1 MLKDTL
7 AIGELKKVDE
17 KIQAQETSQSRTKV
31 SIEDVKEAVLKHFP
45 KLWNMVEAT
54 LANFATL
61 LLKNNANCSALVF
74 EGDSSTGKS
83 TVLKMFYPSKETQH
97 LLYRS
102 DDFTPKSFVSH
113 HANKSEKERAKAD
126 MLPKINK
133 KMLIYSDLQTLL
145 TKREEDQT
153 ELLGMLGKVLDGEGL
168 TRDTGT
174 CGQRGYTDDNYIF
187 ASLFATTPIG
197 WKSWEIMS
205 KCGTRMMFY
214 KIDKENITASLL
226 KEGLKDNFY
235 NSTISYSERVKEC
248 RDVVQKFLLSLWDRY
263 GGFGSM
269 IFKDSQVQ
277 ENIKDEIITLALFVT
292 RARGQLRMWEIKN
305 GDGEFDYEPPR
316 IESPER
322 IMTLLLNLG
331 KGRALLY
338 GRKVISEDDYAFLK
352 HVAISSMPQN
362 RYVLIRHMLMT
373 DGRIG
378 TEDEGKFDLTYK
390 MLLRAMSELRALGLA
405 EDDYGEE
412 SALAVGRPRK
422 KIKLKPDF
430 IIF

>member
-1 MLKDTL
+1 MNDT
-7 AIGELKKVDE
+7 ITEVKKIDE
-17 KIQAQETSQSRTKV
+17 KISVELEKPATTIT
-31 SIEDVKEAVLKHFP
+31 IEEVKNVVLIHFP
-45 KLWNMVEAT
+45 KLWPMIEAA

-61 LLKNNANCSALVF
+61 LLKNNANCSSLVF

-83 TVLKMFYPSKETQH
+83 TVLKMFYPSKETHH

-126 MLPKINK
+126 MLPKINR
-133 KMLIYSDLQTLL
+133 KMLVYSDLQTLL

-214 KIDKENITASLL
+214 KIDKENIETNLL
-226 KEGLKDNFY
+226 KKGLKNNFY

-248 RDVVQKFLLSLWDRY
+248 REMIQKFILHLWNKY
-263 GGFGSM
+263 GGFGDKE
-269 IFKDSQVQ
+269 FKDSQVK
-277 ENIKDEIITLALFVT
+277 ENVREEITTLAVFVT
-292 RARGQLRMWEIKN
+292 RARGQLRMWEIKDT
-305 GDGEFDYEPPR
+305 DGEFDYEPPR
-316 IESPER
+316 IEAPER

-338 GRKVISEDDYAFLK
+338 NREEINEDDYHFLRQ
-352 HVAISSMPQN
+352 VALSSMPQN
-362 RYVLIRHMLMT
+362 RYVIIKHMLANN
-373 DGRIG
+373 GRISS
-378 TEDEGKFDLTYK
+378 EDEGKFDLTYR
-390 MLLRAMSELRALGLA
+390 MLLRAMNELKALGLA
-405 EDDYGEE
+405 ESEYNSNNDFTG
-412 SALAVGRPRK
+412 GRPK
-422 KIKLKPDF
+422 NKIKLKAEF
-430 IIF
+430 AIA